1 MTKPINTD
9 SIAKATGKPWEQWM
23 DEIEAAGGRTMTH
36 TELARKL
43 YDELDGTID
52 NHGWWAQGI
61 TVAYEQHIGKRVP
74 GQLANG
80 LFEITVSRTVAQPR
94 DHYFPQVVSWFESQ
108 PDLRGE
114 QYLKP
119 RSSET
124 PRRSTWRCD
133 FADGSKFSAT
143 VEASG
148 DKSKLILAHTALPD
162 QQGADRWKEFW
173 RSTVESLGD
182 GQSLASRRVV

>member
-1 MTKPINTD
+1 MK
-9 SIAKATGKPWEQWM
+9 
-23 DEIEAAGGRTMTH
+23 EIEAAGGRAMTH

-43 YDELDGTID
+43 YDELEGMID

-80 LFEITVSRTVAQPR
+80 LFEITVSKTVAQPR

-114 QYLKP
+114 KYLRP

-148 DKSKLILAHTALPD
+148 AKSKLILAHTALPD
-162 QQGADRWKEFW
+162 QQSADARKEFW

-182 GQSLASRRVV
+182 GQSLASRKVV